1 MAHDPAQ
8 LRARRAEAR
17 AQAARRRRGLAL
29 AGLGLVV
36 AVVAVIA
43 AASAL
48 GGGGGGGDAS
58 PAAQRS
64 VPEAPAGGPAA
75 PSGAAALPAAVPAS
89 APGAHRGADEAVP
102 ILMYHVISTP
112 PAGAPYPELY
122 VSGRD
127 FAAQMGKLRA
137 LGYHAITQQQL
148 WDAWHRGGLLPAK
161 PVVISFD
168 DGYQG
173 VYKRA
178 LPVLRKL
185 RWPGVVNLEVRVLGQ
200 PEQGGLTPAMV
211 RGLVKAGWE
220 IDSHTI
226 NHVDLTKVSSET
238 ARTELAAS
246 RARIRALFKVPA
258 NFFCYPAGKYDP
270 AVEDLV
276 RQAGYLAAT
285 TVDPGLARKEE
296 PYALKRV
303 RIDGSDGVDGFA
315 QKLEQA
321 AA

>member
-8 LRARRAEAR
+8 LRARRSQAR

-48 GGGGGGGDAS
+48 GGGGGDAS
-58 PAAQRS
+58 PAAHPT
-64 VPEAPAGGPAA
+64 VPAATAGGPSA
-75 PSGAAALPAAVPAS
+75 PSGAAALPATVPAS

-102 ILMYHVISTP
+102 ILMYHVINTP

-122 VSGRD
+122 VSGSD
-127 FAAQMGKLRA
+127 FAGQMEKLRS

-148 WDAWHRGGLLPAK
+148 WDAWQHGGLLPAK

-226 NHVDLTKVSSET
+226 NHVDLTKVSAET
-238 ARTELAAS
+238 ARTELTAS

-270 AVEDLV
+270 AVEALV

-285 TVDPGLARKEE
+285 TVDPGLARKDE

-315 QKLEQA
+315 QKLQQA